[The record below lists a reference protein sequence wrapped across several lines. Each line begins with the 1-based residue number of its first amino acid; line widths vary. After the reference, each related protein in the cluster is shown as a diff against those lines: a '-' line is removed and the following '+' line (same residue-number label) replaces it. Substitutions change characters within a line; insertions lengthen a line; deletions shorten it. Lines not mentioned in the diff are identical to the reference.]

1 MPRRLPRTTAE
12 QWALLAAVIDQGG
25 FAQASDALHRSQS
38 TISYALRRLQD
49 QLGLPLLETRGRRTV
64 LNTDGLL
71 LLARARRI
79 VADLIALEQLA
90 GSLDAGWEAELRLTI
105 DASFPGAR
113 LLPVLEELHRR
124 CAHTR
129 LHLDQSVLSGA
140 EDALLEGRTELAIT
154 PIVPPTMLGEWLM
167 DVHFVAV
174 AQRDHALHGLGRELT
189 LDDLARHT
197 QSVVRDSG
205 ARNPRDAGWLGA
217 PQRWTVSSPEASL
230 ASVEAGLTFAWIPE
244 HLAAPGL
251 ESGRLKRLPLAAGG
265 VRSQPLHLVLAQ
277 PATAGPAARLAA
289 SLFRGAL

>member
-1 MPRRLPRTTAE
+1 MRLPLPRTTAE
-12 QWALLAAVIDQGG
+12 QWALLAAVIDHGG
-25 FAQASDALHRSQS
+25 FAQAADALHRSQS

-79 VADLIALEQLA
+79 VADLVALEQLGA
-90 GSLDAGWEAELRLTI
+90 SLDAGWEAELRLTI
-105 DASFPGAR
+105 DASFPRAR

-124 CAHTR
+124 CAQTR

-140 EDALLEGRTELAIT
+140 EEALLEGRADLAIT
-154 PIVPPTMLGEWLM
+154 PMVPPTMLGEWLL

-174 AQRDHALHGLGRELT
+174 AHRDHALHGLGRELT

-205 ARNPRDAGWLGA
+205 TRNPRDAGWLGA

-251 ESGRLKRLPLAAGG
+251 ESGRLKRLALAAGG

-289 SLFRGAL
+289 SLFRGAP